1 MDVGDN
7 SSISEMDEHVI
18 YKSTVDRAGVEDGE
32 VGVFNAGG
40 MEVGMR
46 EGVSV
51 QSHAVDR
58 ISLLA
63 TSLNSHA
70 IPD

>member
-1 MDVGDN
+1 MNVGDN
-7 SSISEMDEHVI
+7 SSIGEVDECVV
-18 YKSTVDRAGVEDGE
+18 YESSVNRAGVEDGE
-32 VGVFNAGG
+32 VGIFNAGG

-58 ISLLA
+58 ISFLA
-63 TSLNSHA
+63 TSLDSHTV
-70 IPD
+70 PD